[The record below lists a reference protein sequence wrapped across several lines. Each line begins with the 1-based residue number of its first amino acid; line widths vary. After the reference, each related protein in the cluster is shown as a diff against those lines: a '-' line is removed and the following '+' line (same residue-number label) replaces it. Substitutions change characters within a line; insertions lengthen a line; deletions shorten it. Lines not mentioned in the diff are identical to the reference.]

1 MTELELTPAEL
12 EMIRVKREQFELAKK
27 EEEAKQ
33 AIQLEKDIKAK
44 EEYITKT
51 IAKDAEQI
59 AAAKAYQAELGGMY
73 AVQIKEWEEEVK
85 VMGDYINREEGFD
98 RHTLWSK
105 TFTRQ
110 TAWIVRGSYKIKVE
124 EQITY
129 SSKWSS
135 RSKWYSHGT
144 SQGYKMYISGP
155 GLDWKQERRAY
166 ARVTKVNE
174 VIKAAIDKIDYERK
188 MAEAKK
194 NAVQTTVD
202 RFTAEY
208 PDAEVT
214 TDKGW
219 ESGYGSRKYIST
231 PYDIVRVKFANGCSI
246 SYRVYGDGSLLRLAF
261 NLPGAKD
268 EATFRNNLSQM
279 KF

>member
-27 EEEAKQ
+27 EEEAKK

-59 AAAKAYQAELGGMY
+59 AAAKAYQADLGSMY
-73 AVQIKEWEEEVK
+73 TVEIKEWEEEVK
-85 VMGDYINREEGFD
+85 VTGEYINKADPSKDGYEREV
-98 RHTLWSK
+98 LWSK

-110 TAWIVRGSYKIKVE
+110 FAWIVRGSYKIKVE

-135 RSKWYSHGT
+135 RGT

-155 GLDWKQERRAY
+155 GIEWKQERRAY
-166 ARVTKVNE
+166 ARVAKVNE
-174 VIKAAIDKIDYERK
+174 VIKAAIDQIDYEMK
-188 MAEAKK
+188 AAEAKK
-194 NAVQTTVD
+194 NALQTTVD

-219 ESGYGSRKYIST
+219 TQGYGSRRHIST

-246 SYRVYGDGSLLRLAF
+246 GYRVYGDGSLSRLAF
-261 NLPGAKD
+261 NLPAAKD
-268 EATFRNNLSQM
+268 ESTFMKNLSQM

>member
-1 MTELELTPAEL
+1 MKNTVELTPAEL
-12 EMIRVKREQFELAKK
+12 EMIKVKREREALAKK
-27 EEEAKQ
+27 EAEAKQ

-98 RHTLWSK
+98 RHVLWVK

-110 TAWIVRGSYKIKVE
+110 FAWIVRGSYKIKVE

-135 RSKWYSHGT
+135 RGT

-155 GLDWKQERRAY
+155 GIEWKQERRAY
-166 ARVTKVNE
+166 ARTAKVNE
-174 VIKAAIDKIDYERK
+174 VIKAAMDQIDYEK
-188 MAEAKK
+188 KQAEAKK

-246 SYRVYGDGSLLRLAF
+246 SYRVYGDGSLSRLAF

>member
-1 MTELELTPAEL
+1 MTEIELTPAEL

-51 IAKDAEQI
+51 MAKDAEQI
-59 AAAKAYQAELGGMY
+59 DAVNEFQKELGGMY
-73 AVQIKEWEEEVK
+73 VVEIREWNEEVK
-85 VMGDYINREEGFD
+85 VMGEYINREEGFD

-110 TAWIVRGSYKIKVE
+110 FACIVRGSYKIKVE

-135 RSKWYSHGT
+135 RGT
-144 SQGYKMYISGP
+144 SKGYKMYISGP
-155 GLDWKQERRAY
+155 GIEWNQERRAY

-174 VIKAAIDKIDYERK
+174 VIKAAINQIDYERNL
-188 MAEAKK
+188 AEAKK

-214 TDKGW
+214 TDKGY
-219 ESGYGSRKYIST
+219 ERSYGSRRHECSY
-231 PYDIVRVKFANGCSI
+231 YDMVRVKFANGCNI
-246 SYRVYGDGSLLRLAF
+246 SYRVYGDGSLSRLGF

-268 EATFRNNLSQM
+268 EDTFMKNLSQM

>member
-59 AAAKAYQAELGGMY
+59 AAAKAYQADLGGMY
-73 AVQIKEWEEEVK
+73 AVDIKEWEEEVK
-85 VMGDYINREEGFD
+85 VMGEYINREEGFD
-98 RHTLWSK
+98 RHILWSK

-135 RSKWYSHGT
+135 RGT

-155 GLDWKQERRAY
+155 GIEWKQERRAY
-166 ARVTKVNE
+166 ARVAKVNE
-174 VIKAAIDKIDYERK
+174 VIKTAMDQIDFERK
-188 MAEAKK
+188 AAEAKK
-194 NAVQTTVD
+194 NALQTTVD
-202 RFTAEY
+202 RFKAEY

-246 SYRVYGDGSLLRLAF
+246 SYRVYGDGSLSRLAF

-268 EATFRNNLSQM
+268 EDTFMKNLSQM